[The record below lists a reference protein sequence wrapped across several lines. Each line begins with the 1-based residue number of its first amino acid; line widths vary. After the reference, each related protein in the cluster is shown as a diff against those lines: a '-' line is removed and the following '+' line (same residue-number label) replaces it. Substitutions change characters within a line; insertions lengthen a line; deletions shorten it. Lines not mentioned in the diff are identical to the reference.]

1 MVIISNLFSSCMTK
15 VFQVIFEKIFL
26 KETSMQ
32 LSNLYAN
39 NIRSNIIIPDR
50 LYLEISLNRQII
62 FNNKQF
68 QIYYIEQLESWLKM
82 PKTLSSWL
90 SFSNEAIGC
99 LCHVDFVSFV
109 FVDMHDHLVVYPVV
123 RHCWSEIRF
132 YSLHRRKASLT
143 NCIGGRHD

>member
-1 MVIISNLFSSCMTK
+1 MTK

-39 NIRSNIIIPDR
+39 NIRSNIIILDR

-68 QIYYIEQLESWLKM
+68 QIYYIEQLES
-82 PKTLSSWL
+82 
-90 SFSNEAIGC
+90 
-99 LCHVDFVSFV
+99 
-109 FVDMHDHLVVYPVV
+109 
-123 RHCWSEIRF
+123 
-132 YSLHRRKASLT
+132 
-143 NCIGGRHD
+143 

>member
-1 MVIISNLFSSCMTK
+1 MTK

-39 NIRSNIIIPDR
+39 NIRSNIIILDR

-68 QIYYIEQLESWLKM
+68 QIYFIEQLES
-82 PKTLSSWL
+82 
-90 SFSNEAIGC
+90 
-99 LCHVDFVSFV
+99 
-109 FVDMHDHLVVYPVV
+109 
-123 RHCWSEIRF
+123 
-132 YSLHRRKASLT
+132 
-143 NCIGGRHD
+143 

>member
-1 MVIISNLFSSCMTK
+1 MTK

-39 NIRSNIIIPDR
+39 NIRLNIIILDR

-68 QIYYIEQLESWLKM
+68 QIYYIEQLES
-82 PKTLSSWL
+82 
-90 SFSNEAIGC
+90 
-99 LCHVDFVSFV
+99 
-109 FVDMHDHLVVYPVV
+109 
-123 RHCWSEIRF
+123 
-132 YSLHRRKASLT
+132 
-143 NCIGGRHD
+143 

>member
-1 MVIISNLFSSCMTK
+1 MTK

-39 NIRSNIIIPDR
+39 NISSNIIILDR

-68 QIYYIEQLESWLKM
+68 QIYYIEQLES
-82 PKTLSSWL
+82 
-90 SFSNEAIGC
+90 
-99 LCHVDFVSFV
+99 
-109 FVDMHDHLVVYPVV
+109 
-123 RHCWSEIRF
+123 
-132 YSLHRRKASLT
+132 
-143 NCIGGRHD
+143 